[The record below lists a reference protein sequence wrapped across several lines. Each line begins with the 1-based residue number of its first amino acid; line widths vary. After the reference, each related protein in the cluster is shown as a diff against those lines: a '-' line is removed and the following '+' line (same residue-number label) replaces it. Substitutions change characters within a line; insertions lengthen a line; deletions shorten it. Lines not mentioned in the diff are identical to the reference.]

1 MDSLL
6 TFFLNDELDKDTIG
20 QTVKDDFAMAKNTLN
35 QSGHPGAFLNLIHR
49 KADAEDSGLVNL
61 KDMRSICQ
69 YLPLSENRGIL

>member
-1 MDSLL
+1 
-6 TFFLNDELDKDTIG
+6 
-20 QTVKDDFAMAKNTLN
+20 MATNTLN

-61 KDMRSICQ
+61 KDMRSKCQ

>member
-1 MDSLL
+1 MMNLTKIQLVKLL
-6 TFFLNDELDKDTIG
+6 K
-20 QTVKDDFAMAKNTLN
+20 MATNTLN

-61 KDMRSICQ
+61 KDMRSKCQ